1 MLPGWFLL
9 VIITHLSSKVFHPF
23 WEFWPWSCFQECKN
37 CKITP
42 PQIVVGHRPEFMPPL
57 LCRVGS
63 LLPWPLPCRIFQTC
77 PGYYTLLHYTTL
89 HFMYLYFA
97 VLVAMATSKPYL
109 LHSVT
114 NSNLSHSMYL
124 DFSKQQ
130 HSGIAV
136 QSSTTYIIKLPIS
149 THRKRQKRRTTLKLD
164 CAGCDHFHTW
174 W

>member
-1 MLPGWFLL
+1 MLTGWFLL

-42 PQIVVGHRPEFMPPL
+42 PQIVVGHRPQFMPPL

-63 LLPWPLPCRIFQTC
+63 LLPGPLPCRIFQTC

-124 DFSKQQ
+124 DFAKQQ
-130 HSGIAV
+130 HSGKALKQFKV
-136 QSSTTYIIKLPIS
+136 LTTTYITSCQFWLAEKYKKSEPL
-149 THRKRQKRRTTLKLD
+149 
-164 CAGCDHFHTW
+164 
-174 W
+174 